1 MEAQNLSLKLTG
13 DTLLT
18 RASLY
23 FKYYLH
29 QALVKAGRGE
39 EYLDW
44 LSDWKKNLD
53 LGLTTWAEM
62 ADVETSRSDCHA
74 WGSSP
79 NIELF
84 RTVLGI
90 ESDAPGFRRVLI
102 RPHLGRLQ
110 QAGGSMPHPAGDLEV
125 QYKKEGNQWRISITL
140 PPGIAGK
147 LVWKGKS
154 YLLKPGK
161 NQLSL

>member
-1 MEAQNLSLKLTG
+1 M
-13 DTLLT
+13 
-18 RASLY
+18 
-23 FKYYLH
+23 
-29 QALVKAGRGE
+29 
-39 EYLDW
+39 DW

-90 ESDAPGFRRVLI
+90 DSDAPGFRKVLI
-102 RPHLGRLQ
+102 RPYLGGLL
-110 QAGGSMPHPAGDLEV
+110 QAGGSIPHPAGVLEV
-125 QYKKEGNQWRISITL
+125 QYKKQGDYWQVGITL
-140 PPGIAGK
+140 PPGITGK
-147 LVWKGKS
+147 LVWKAKV
-154 YLLKPGK
+154 YPLKPGK
-161 NQLSL
+161 NRFSIRS